1 VETFGAWLKEGVRI
15 AFSSRLEYP
24 ASAESLA
31 GFGKGVWSGTKL
43 FFAFLL
49 FSEV

>member
-1 VETFGAWLKEGVRI
+1 VVKEGVRI
-15 AFSSRLEYP
+15 AFSPRLEYP
-24 ASAESLA
+24 ASSEFLT

-43 FFAFLL
+43 FSPFLL